1 MFDKDFQKNT
11 NDRQKST
18 YKCPHCKSNVI
29 IPSFKESA
37 TCKVCK
43 NTVIKEGLKS
53 VYEIAL
59 ITRLKNYWK
68 RKENE

>member
-1 MFDKDFQKNT
+1 MLDKDFKKKT
-11 NDRQKST
+11 LDLQKST

-29 IPSFKESA
+29 IPSFRESA

-43 NTVIKEGLKS
+43 NIVIKDGLKS
-53 VYEIAL
+53 VYEMAL

-68 RKENE
+68 RKEK